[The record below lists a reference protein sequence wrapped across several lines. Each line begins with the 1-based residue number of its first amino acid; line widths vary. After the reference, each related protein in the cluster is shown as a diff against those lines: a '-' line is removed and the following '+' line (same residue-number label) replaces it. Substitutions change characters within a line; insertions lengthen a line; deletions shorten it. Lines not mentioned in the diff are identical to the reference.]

1 MIPKKLLIEMT
12 EEMTRA
18 MLDMDKYLDRS
29 KAASIKK
36 AIFAKGFEENSKQ
49 VVETMSEDLT
59 MKLKLRSIEFTGQLL
74 ARGVG
79 FSNQPG
85 EQMIVVIMKKMEK
98 YKFHVL
104 QPKSFL
110 SLARNHME
118 YQLLCFEKL
127 IEIIE
132 KFQ

>member
-1 MIPKKLLIEMT
+1 MT

-49 VVETMSEDLT
+49 IVETMSEDLS

-85 EQMIVVIMKKMEK
+85 EQMLVVIIKKMEVYK
-98 YKFHVL
+98 YHVFK
-104 QPKSFL
+104 PESFL
-110 SLARNHME
+110 NKTRTCFG
-118 YQLLCFEKL
+118 YQLLAFKQL
-127 IEIIE
+127 IDVLEE
-132 KFQ
+132 FQ